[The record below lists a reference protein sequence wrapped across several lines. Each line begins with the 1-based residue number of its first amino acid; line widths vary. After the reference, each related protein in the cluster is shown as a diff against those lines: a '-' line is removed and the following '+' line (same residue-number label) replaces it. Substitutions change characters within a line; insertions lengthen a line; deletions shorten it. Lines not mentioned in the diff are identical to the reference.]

1 VSNGTIG
8 IRREHLY
15 RNSGWDNDFFSTPFS
30 NILKLN
36 GLVGE
41 KAKRMDFF
49 SRDGFRLKWLYPGMG
64 VMRWLLL
71 LGVGGI
77 VIGVGLGYLLRDI
90 YGTWSFPLA
99 FHYLTLQFIP
109 YSVRALLLGAA
120 GLSAIVVAIVQLNR
134 SPWVA
139 SLRSGQESTVGAA
152 YPHHQSSQGPKVVAI
167 GGGTG
172 LSTLL
177 RGLKE
182 YTSDITAIVTV
193 ADDGGS
199 SGRLRRELGLL
210 PPGDF
215 RNCIAALA
223 DAEPLTTQLFQY
235 RFGVGLDGHSFGNL
249 FIAAMAGVTGDFER
263 AILES
268 SRVLAVRGRIVPSTL
283 QNVTLC
289 ADLRGE
295 DEALGKLSRVEGE
308 SRIPEAGLPIE
319 RVFLRPE
326 RVRAYPGALRAILSA
341 DLILAGPGSLYTS
354 ILPNLLV
361 EDITQA
367 IRVSQATK
375 IYICN
380 VATQVGET
388 DHFTVGDHVQA
399 LQDHVGK
406 DVFHY
411 VLANDNFDAQ
421 LPPQANIEFV
431 PLTYEA
437 TGEYQ
442 VITADLIDLENA
454 WRHDS
459 KKLARKVIE
468 FYHQQRGHRTGEVAQ
483 ATETH

>member
-1 VSNGTIG
+1 MG
-8 IRREHLY
+8 
-15 RNSGWDNDFFSTPFS
+15 FFSKNS
-30 NILKLN
+30 
-36 GLVGE
+36 
-41 KAKRMDFF
+41 
-49 SRDGFRLKWLYPGMG
+49 FRLKGLYPGLG
-64 VMRWLLL
+64 FKRWLLL
-71 LGVGGI
+71 LGVGI
-77 VIGVGLGYLLRDI
+77 IISGVGLGHLLRDL
-90 YGTWSFPLA
+90 YGIWVFPIA
-99 FHYLTLQFIP
+99 FHYLTLQFVP
-109 YSVRALLLGAA
+109 YSVRALLLGAV
-120 GLSAIVVAIVQLNR
+120 GLGAIVVAVLQLTQ
-134 SPWVA
+134 SPLGT
-139 SLRSGQESTVGAA
+139 SLRSSQESTVGAA
-152 YPHHQSSQGPKVVAI
+152 YLHQRLSQGPKVVAI

-235 RFGVGLDGHSFGNL
+235 RFGAGEGLDGHSFGNL
-249 FIAAMAGVTGDFER
+249 FIAAMAGVTGNFER

-361 EDITQA
+361 EDVTQA
-367 IRVSQATK
+367 IRASQAVK
-375 IYICN
+375 MYICN
-380 VATQVGET
+380 VATQVGDT

-399 LQDHVGK
+399 LQDHVGE

-411 VLANDNFDAQ
+411 VLANDNFNAQ
-421 LPPQANIEFV
+421 LPSRANIDFV
-431 PLTYEA
+431 PLTYET

-442 VITADLIDLENA
+442 VITADLIDLENG

-468 FYHQQRGHRTGEVAQ
+468 FYHQQRDHGTEEVAQ
-483 ATETH
+483 AIEPH

>member
-1 VSNGTIG
+1 MG
-8 IRREHLY
+8 
-15 RNSGWDNDFFSTPFS
+15 FFSKNS
-30 NILKLN
+30 
-36 GLVGE
+36 
-41 KAKRMDFF
+41 
-49 SRDGFRLKWLYPGMG
+49 FRLKGLYPGLG
-64 VMRWLLL
+64 VKRWLLL
-71 LGVGGI
+71 LGVGI
-77 VIGVGLGYLLRDI
+77 IISGVGLGHLLRDL
-90 YGTWSFPLA
+90 YGIWAFPIA

-109 YSVRALLLGAA
+109 YSVRALLLGAV
-120 GLSAIVVAIVQLNR
+120 GLGAIVVAVLQLTQ
-134 SPWVA
+134 SPLGT
-139 SLRSGQESTVGAA
+139 SLRSSQESTVGAT
-152 YPHHQSSQGPKVVAI
+152 YLHQRLSQGPKVVAI

-235 RFGVGLDGHSFGNL
+235 RFGAGEGLDGHSFGNL
-249 FIAAMAGVTGDFER
+249 FIAAMAGVTGNFER

-361 EDITQA
+361 EDVTQA
-367 IRVSQATK
+367 IRASQAVK
-375 IYICN
+375 MYICN

-399 LQDHVGK
+399 LQDHVGE

-411 VLANDNFDAQ
+411 VLANDNFNAQ
-421 LPPQANIEFV
+421 LPSRANIEFV
-431 PLTYEA
+431 PLTYET

-442 VITADLIDLENA
+442 VITADLIDLENG

-468 FYHQQRGHRTGEVAQ
+468 FYHQQRDHGTEEVAQ
-483 ATETH
+483 AIEPH

>member
-1 VSNGTIG
+1 MG
-8 IRREHLY
+8 
-15 RNSGWDNDFFSTPFS
+15 
-30 NILKLN
+30 
-36 GLVGE
+36 
-41 KAKRMDFF
+41 FF
-49 SRDGFRLKWLYPGMG
+49 SRNGFRLKWLYPGLG
-64 VMRWLLL
+64 VKRWLLL
-71 LGVGGI
+71 LGVGG
-77 VIGVGLGYLLRDI
+77 VAIGVGLGYLLRDL
-90 YGTWSFPLA
+90 YGTWAFPLA

-109 YSVRALLLGAA
+109 YWVRALLLGAA
-120 GLSAIVVAIVQLNR
+120 GLSAIGVAIVQLAW
-134 SPWVA
+134 SPLGTF
-139 SLRSGQESTVGAA
+139 LRSGQESTVVTAH
-152 YPHHQSSQGPKVVAI
+152 PHHQSSGAPKVVAI

-223 DAEPLTTQLFQY
+223 DAERLTTQLFQY
-235 RFGVGLDGHSFGNL
+235 RFGAGEGLDGHSFGNL

-289 ADLRGE
+289 AELRGE
-295 DEALGKLSRVEGE
+295 DEALGELSRVEGE
-308 SRIPEAGLPIE
+308 SQIPEAGLPIE

-367 IRVSQATK
+367 IRSSQAVK
-375 IYICN
+375 MYICN

-399 LQDHVGK
+399 LQDHIGQ
-406 DVFHY
+406 DVFHC

-421 LPPQANIEFV
+421 LPPQADIEFV
-431 PLTYEA
+431 PVTYEVP
-437 TGEYQ
+437 GGYE
-442 VITADLIDLENA
+442 VITADLIDLDNA

-459 KKLARKVIE
+459 RKLARRVIE
-468 FYHQQRGHRTGEVAQ
+468 FYHQQRGHGMGEVAQ
-483 ATETH
+483 VAETH

>member
-1 VSNGTIG
+1 MGFF
-8 IRREHLY
+8 
-15 RNSGWDNDFFSTPFS
+15 RN
-30 NILKLN
+30 
-36 GLVGE
+36 
-41 KAKRMDFF
+41 
-49 SRDGFRLKWLYPGMG
+49 GFRLKWLYPGLG
-64 VMRWLLL
+64 VKRWLLL
-71 LGVGGI
+71 LGVGVM
-77 VIGVGLGYLLRDI
+77 VIGVGLGYLFRDL
-90 YGTWSFPLA
+90 YGTWTFPLA

-109 YSVRALLLGAA
+109 YSMRALLLGAA
-120 GLSAIVVAIVQLNR
+120 GLSAIVVAVIQLNQ
-134 SPWVA
+134 SPLRI

-152 YPHHQSSQGPKVVAI
+152 YPHYQSSQGPKVVAI

-182 YTSDITAIVTV
+182 HTSDITAIVTV

-235 RFGVGLDGHSFGNL
+235 RFGGGVELDGHSFGNL

-295 DEALGKLSRVEGE
+295 DEAMEKLSRVEGE

-319 RVFLRPE
+319 LVFLRPE

-367 IRVSQATK
+367 VRVSQAVK

-388 DHFTVGDHVQA
+388 DHFTVGDHMQA
-399 LQDHVGK
+399 LQGHIGQ
-406 DVFHY
+406 DVFQY

-431 PLTYEA
+431 PLAYDA
-437 TGEYQ
+437 KGKYQ

-459 KKLARKVIE
+459 QKLARKVIE
-468 FYHQQRGHRTGEVAQ
+468 FYHQQREHEKGEAAQ
-483 ATETH
+483 AETH

>member
-1 VSNGTIG
+1 MG
-8 IRREHLY
+8 
-15 RNSGWDNDFFSTPFS
+15 
-30 NILKLN
+30 
-36 GLVGE
+36 
-41 KAKRMDFF
+41 FF
-49 SRDGFRLKWLYPGMG
+49 SRNGFRPKWLYPGMG
-64 VMRWLLL
+64 VKRWLLL
-71 LGVGGI
+71 LGVGVI
-77 VIGVGLGYLLRDI
+77 VIGVGLDYLLRGL
-90 YGTWSFPLA
+90 YGIRPFPLA

-109 YSVRALLLGAA
+109 YSIRALLLGAA
-120 GLSAIVVAIVQLNR
+120 GLSAVVIAITQLNR
-134 SPWVA
+134 SSWVA
-139 SLRSGQESTVGAA
+139 PLRSGQESPVEAA
-152 YPHHQSSQGPKVVAI
+152 HPHHPSSQGPKVVAI

-235 RFGVGLDGHSFGNL
+235 RFGRGEGLNGHSFGNL

-295 DEALGKLSRVEGE
+295 DEALDKLSRVEGE
-308 SRIPEAGLPIE
+308 SRIPKAGLPIE

-361 EDITQA
+361 EDIARA
-367 IRVSQATK
+367 IRVSQAVK

-399 LQDHVGK
+399 LRDHVGK

-431 PLTYEA
+431 PVTYKA

-442 VITADLIDLENA
+442 VITADLIDRENA

-459 KKLARKVIE
+459 KKLAHKVIE
-468 FYHQQRGHRTGEVAQ
+468 FYHQQQGHEKGEPAQ
-483 ATETH
+483 VTETY

>member
-1 VSNGTIG
+1 MLTVVHNTL
-8 IRREHLY
+8 EA
-15 RNSGWDNDFFSTPFS
+15 NE
-30 NILKLN
+30 
-36 GLVGE
+36 LVGE
-41 KAKRMDFF
+41 KAEPMGF
-49 SRDGFRLKWLYPGMG
+49 SRNGSKLKWLHPGPG
-64 VMRWLLL
+64 VKRWLLL

-90 YGTWSFPLA
+90 YGTWAFPLA

-120 GLSAIVVAIVQLNR
+120 GLSAVVVAIVQLTGALL
-134 SPWVA
+134 VA
-139 SLRSGQESTVGAA
+139 SPRSSRESTVEAA

-199 SGRLRRELGLL
+199 SGRLREQLGLL

-235 RFGVGLDGHSFGNL
+235 RFGGGVGLDGHSFGNL

-289 ADLRGE
+289 ADLQGE
-295 DEALGKLSRVEGE
+295 GEALGKLSRVEGE

-367 IRVSQATK
+367 IRASQAVK
-375 IYICN
+375 MYICN
-380 VATQVGET
+380 VATQRGET

-399 LQDHVGK
+399 LQDHIGRG
-406 DVFHY
+406 VFHY
-411 VLANDNFDAQ
+411 VLANDNSNAQ
-421 LPPQANIEFV
+421 LPSQANIEFV
-431 PLTYEA
+431 PLNYEA
-437 TGEYQ
+437 TEEYQ
-442 VITADLIDLENA
+442 VITADLIDLESA

-459 KKLARKVIE
+459 KKLARKVVE
-468 FYHQQRGHRTGEVAQ
+468 FYHQQRGHRKVEVAQ
-483 ATETH
+483 ATETC

>member
-1 VSNGTIG
+1 MG
-8 IRREHLY
+8 
-15 RNSGWDNDFFSTPFS
+15 FFSKNS
-30 NILKLN
+30 
-36 GLVGE
+36 
-41 KAKRMDFF
+41 
-49 SRDGFRLKWLYPGMG
+49 FRLKGLYPGLG
-64 VMRWLLL
+64 VKRWLLL
-71 LGVGGI
+71 LGVGI
-77 VIGVGLGYLLRDI
+77 IISGVGLGHLLRDL
-90 YGTWSFPLA
+90 YGIWLFPIA

-109 YSVRALLLGAA
+109 HSVRALLLGAV
-120 GLSAIVVAIVQLNR
+120 GLGAIVVAVLQLIQ
-134 SPWVA
+134 SPLGT
-139 SLRSGQESTVGAA
+139 SLRSSQESTVGAA
-152 YPHHQSSQGPKVVAI
+152 YLHQRLSQGPKVVAI

-235 RFGVGLDGHSFGNL
+235 RFGGGEGLDGHSFGNL
-249 FIAAMAGVTGDFER
+249 FIAAMAGVTGNFER

-361 EDITQA
+361 EDVTQA
-367 IRVSQATK
+367 IRASQAVK
-375 IYICN
+375 MYICN

-388 DHFTVGDHVQA
+388 DHFTVGDHMQA
-399 LQDHVGK
+399 LQDHVGE

-411 VLANDNFDAQ
+411 VLANDNFNAQ
-421 LPPQANIEFV
+421 LPSRANIDFV
-431 PLTYEA
+431 PLTYET

-442 VITADLIDLENA
+442 VITADLIDLENG

-468 FYHQQRGHRTGEVAQ
+468 FYHQQRDHGTEEVAQ
-483 ATETH
+483 AIEPH

>member
-1 VSNGTIG
+1 MG
-8 IRREHLY
+8 
-15 RNSGWDNDFFSTPFS
+15 
-30 NILKLN
+30 
-36 GLVGE
+36 
-41 KAKRMDFF
+41 F
-49 SRDGFRLKWLYPGMG
+49 SRNDFRLKWLYPGLG
-64 VMRWLLL
+64 VKRWLLL
-71 LGVGGI
+71 LVGGI
-77 VIGVGLGYLLRDI
+77 IAIGIGLGYLLRDL
-90 YGTWSFPLA
+90 YGTWAFPLA
-99 FHYLTLQFIP
+99 FYYLTLQFLP
-109 YSVRALLLGAA
+109 YSVRALVLGAA
-120 GLSAIVVAIVQLNR
+120 GLSAIAVAVLQLSQ
-134 SPWVA
+134 SPWRA
-139 SLRSGQESTVGAA
+139 SLRLGQESTVGAA
-152 YPHHQSSQGPKVVAI
+152 YPYHQPSRGPRMVAI

-235 RFGVGLDGHSFGNL
+235 RFGGGEGLDGHSFGNL

-268 SRVLAVRGRIVPSTL
+268 SRVLAVRGQIVPSTL

-289 ADLRGE
+289 ADLCGE
-295 DEALGKLSRVEGE
+295 DEALDELSRVEGE
-308 SRIPEAGLPIE
+308 SRIPKAGLPIE

-367 IRVSQATK
+367 IRASQAIK
-375 IYICN
+375 MYICN

-406 DVFHY
+406 DIFYY

-421 LPPQANIEFV
+421 LPPQANIDFV
-431 PLTYEA
+431 PVTYET

-459 KKLARKVIE
+459 EKLARKVIE
-468 FYHQQRGHRTGEVAQ
+468 FYHQQCG
-483 ATETH
+483 

>member
-1 VSNGTIG
+1 MG
-8 IRREHLY
+8 
-15 RNSGWDNDFFSTPFS
+15 
-30 NILKLN
+30 
-36 GLVGE
+36 
-41 KAKRMDFF
+41 FF
-49 SRDGFRLKWLYPGMG
+49 SRNGFRPKWLYPGMG
-64 VMRWLLL
+64 VKRWLLL
-71 LGVGGI
+71 LGVGVI
-77 VIGVGLGYLLRDI
+77 VIGVGLDYLLRDL
-90 YGTWSFPLA
+90 YGIRPFPLA

-109 YSVRALLLGAA
+109 YSIRALLLGAA
-120 GLSAIVVAIVQLNR
+120 GLSAVVIAITQLNR
-134 SPWVA
+134 SSWVA
-139 SLRSGQESTVGAA
+139 SPRSGQESPVEAA
-152 YPHHQSSQGPKVVAI
+152 HPHHPSSQGPKVVAI

-235 RFGVGLDGHSFGNL
+235 RFGRGEGLNGHSFGNL

-295 DEALGKLSRVEGE
+295 DEALDKLSRVEGE
-308 SRIPEAGLPIE
+308 SRIPKAGLPIE

-361 EDITQA
+361 EDIAQA
-367 IRVSQATK
+367 IHVSQAVK

-431 PLTYEA
+431 PVTYKA

-442 VITADLIDLENA
+442 VITADLIDRENA

-459 KKLARKVIE
+459 KKLAHKVIE
-468 FYHQQRGHRTGEVAQ
+468 FYHQQQGHEKGEPAQ
-483 ATETH
+483 VTETY

>member
-1 VSNGTIG
+1 MG
-8 IRREHLY
+8 
-15 RNSGWDNDFFSTPFS
+15 FFSK
-30 NILKLN
+30 N
-36 GLVGE
+36 
-41 KAKRMDFF
+41 
-49 SRDGFRLKWLYPGMG
+49 GFRLKWLYPGLG
-64 VMRWLLL
+64 VKRWLLL
-71 LGVGGI
+71 LGTGLI
-77 VIGVGLGYLLRDI
+77 VIGVSLGYLLRDI
-90 YGTWSFPLA
+90 YGMWAFPLA

-109 YSVRALLLGAA
+109 YSMRALLLGAA
-120 GLSAIVVAIVQLNR
+120 GLSAVVVAIVQLSR
-134 SPWVA
+134 SPLVT
-139 SLRSGQESTVGAA
+139 SLRSGQESAVGAA
-152 YPHHQSSQGPKVVAI
+152 HFRRRSGQDPKVVAI

-223 DAEPLTTQLFQY
+223 EAEPLTTQLFQY
-235 RFGVGLDGHSFGNL
+235 RFGGGEGLDGHSFGNL

-268 SRVLAVRGRIVPSTL
+268 SRVLAVRGQIVPSTL

-295 DEALGKLSRVEGE
+295 DEALGDLSRVEGE

-367 IRVSQATK
+367 IRVSQAVK
-375 IYICN
+375 VYICN

-406 DVFHY
+406 DVFPY

-431 PLTYEA
+431 PLIYEE
-437 TGEYQ
+437 GEYQ
-442 VITADLIDLENA
+442 VITADLIDVENA

-468 FYHQQRGHRTGEVAQ
+468 LYHQQRG
-483 ATETH
+483 

>member
-1 VSNGTIG
+1 MS
-8 IRREHLY
+8 
-15 RNSGWDNDFFSTPFS
+15 
-30 NILKLN
+30 
-36 GLVGE
+36 
-41 KAKRMDFF
+41 FF
-49 SRDGFRLKWLYPGMG
+49 SRNGFSLKWLYPGLG
-64 VMRWLLL
+64 VKRWLLL
-71 LGVGGI
+71 LGMGGI
-77 VIGVGLGYLLRDI
+77 VIGVGLGYLLRDV
-90 YGTWSFPLA
+90 YGTWAFPLA

-120 GLSAIVVAIVQLNR
+120 GLSAVVVAIVQLNR
-134 SPWVA
+134 SAQVA
-139 SLRSGQESTVGAA
+139 SLRLSQENTVGTAH
-152 YPHHQSSQGPKVVAI
+152 YQSGQGPKVVAI

-172 LSTLL
+172 LSALL

-235 RFGVGLDGHSFGNL
+235 RFGGGLELDGHCFGNL

-268 SRVLAVRGRIVPSTL
+268 SRVLAVRGQIMPSTL

-295 DEALGKLSRVEGE
+295 DEALNKLSRVEGE

-354 ILPNLLV
+354 ILPNLIV
-361 EDITQA
+361 EDIAQA
-367 IRVSQATK
+367 IRVSQAVK
-375 IYICN
+375 MYICN

-406 DVFHY
+406 DLFHY
-411 VLANDNFDAQ
+411 VLANDNFEAQ
-421 LPPQANIEFV
+421 LPAQANIEFV
-431 PLTYEA
+431 PLIYEA
-437 TGEYQ
+437 AGEYQ
-442 VITADLIDLENA
+442 VITEDLIDRENA

-459 KKLARKVIE
+459 KKLACKVME
-468 FYHQQRGHRTGEVAQ
+468 FYYQQCG
-483 ATETH
+483 

>member
-1 VSNGTIG
+1 MG
-8 IRREHLY
+8 
-15 RNSGWDNDFFSTPFS
+15 FFSG
-30 NILKLN
+30 N
-36 GLVGE
+36 
-41 KAKRMDFF
+41 
-49 SRDGFRLKWLYPGMG
+49 GFRLKWLYPGMG
-64 VMRWLLL
+64 VKRWLLL
-71 LGVGGI
+71 LGVGVI
-77 VIGVGLGYLLRDI
+77 VLSVSLGYLLHDL
-90 YGTWSFPLA
+90 YGTWAFPLA

-109 YSVRALLLGAA
+109 YPIRALLLGAA
-120 GLSAIVVAIVQLNR
+120 GLSAIVIAIVQLVW
-134 SPWVA
+134 SPLRA
-139 SLRSGQESTVGAA
+139 SLQLRQESTAGAA
-152 YPHHQSSQGPKVVAI
+152 YPHHQSSQDPKVVAI

-235 RFGVGLDGHSFGNL
+235 RFGGGKGLDGHSFGNL

-289 ADLRGE
+289 ADLHGE
-295 DEALGKLSRVEGE
+295 DEALEKLSRVEGE
-308 SRIPEAGLPIE
+308 SQIPKAGLPIE

-367 IRVSQATK
+367 IRASQAVK
-375 IYICN
+375 MYICN

-388 DHFTVGDHVQA
+388 DHFTTGDHVQA
-399 LQDHVGK
+399 LQDHIGK

-411 VLANDNFDAQ
+411 VLANDNFGAR

-431 PLTYEA
+431 PVTYET

-442 VITADLIDLENA
+442 VITADLIDLESA

-459 KKLARKVIE
+459 KKLARKVME
-468 FYHQQRGHRTGEVAQ
+468 FYHQQREHEKGEVIQ
-483 ATETH
+483 TMETH

>member
-1 VSNGTIG
+1 MG
-8 IRREHLY
+8 
-15 RNSGWDNDFFSTPFS
+15 
-30 NILKLN
+30 
-36 GLVGE
+36 
-41 KAKRMDFF
+41 FF
-49 SRDGFRLKWLYPGMG
+49 SRNGPRLKWLYPGVG
-64 VMRWLLL
+64 IKRWLLL

-77 VIGVGLGYLLRDI
+77 GISVGLDYLLRDI
-90 YGTWSFPLA
+90 YGTWAFPLA
-99 FHYLTLQFIP
+99 FRYLTLQFLP
-109 YSVRALLLGAA
+109 YSVRALFLGAA
-120 GLSAIVVAIVQLNR
+120 GLSAIVVAIVQLTR
-134 SPWVA
+134 SP
-139 SLRSGQESTVGAA
+139 LRALRLGHESTVETA
-152 YPHHQSSQGPKVVAI
+152 YPHHQSSQGLKVVTI

-182 YTSDITAIVTV
+182 HTSDITAIVTV

-235 RFGVGLDGHSFGNL
+235 RFGAGEGLDGHSFGNL

-295 DEALGKLSRVEGE
+295 DEALDKLSRVEGE
-308 SRIPEAGLPIE
+308 SQIPKVGLPIE

-326 RVRAYPGALRAILSA
+326 RVRAYPGALRAILNA

-367 IRVSQATK
+367 IRASQAVK
-375 IYICN
+375 MYICN

-399 LQDHVGK
+399 LQDHVGEG
-406 DVFHY
+406 VFHH
-411 VLANDNFDAQ
+411 VLANDNFNAQ

-431 PLTYEA
+431 PLVYEA

-442 VITADLIDLENA
+442 VITADLIDSGNA

-459 KKLARKVIE
+459 RKLARKVIE
-468 FYHQQRGHRTGEVAQ
+468 FYHQQREHHQEEEEAAQ
-483 ATETH
+483 TTEAH

>member
-1 VSNGTIG
+1 MFGSSGAAVSDCQGYN
-8 IRREHLY
+8 
-15 RNSGWDNDFFSTPFS
+15 
-30 NILKLN
+30 KLS

-41 KAKRMDFF
+41 KAEQMGFLFRN
-49 SRDGFRLKWLYPGMG
+49 GFRLKWLYPGMG
-64 VMRWLLL
+64 VKRWLLL
-71 LGVGGI
+71 LGVGLI
-77 VIGVGLGYLLRDI
+77 VIGVGLGYLLRDL
-90 YGTWSFPLA
+90 YGTWAFPLA

-120 GLSAIVVAIVQLNR
+120 GLSAIGVAILQLTR
-134 SPWVA
+134 SPLA
-139 SLRSGQESTVGAA
+139 TFLRSGQESPVEADHR
-152 YPHHQSSQGPKVVAI
+152 HHQSSQAPKVVAI
-167 GGGTG
+167 GGGMG

-235 RFGVGLDGHSFGNL
+235 RFGAGEGLDGHSFGNL

-308 SRIPEAGLPIE
+308 SRITEADLPIE

-367 IRVSQATK
+367 IRASQAVK
-375 IYICN
+375 MYICN

-399 LQDHVGK
+399 LQDHIGK

-411 VLANDNFDAQ
+411 VLANVNFNAQ
-421 LPPQANIEFV
+421 LPHQADIEFV
-431 PLTYEA
+431 PVTYEA
-437 TGEYQ
+437 LGAYQ
-442 VITADLIDLENA
+442 VITADLIDLDNA

-468 FYHQQRGHRTGEVAQ
+468 FYHQQRGHRMGEVAQ
-483 ATETH
+483 VTETH

>member
-1 VSNGTIG
+1 MS
-8 IRREHLY
+8 
-15 RNSGWDNDFFSTPFS
+15 FFF
-30 NILKLN
+30 
-36 GLVGE
+36 
-41 KAKRMDFF
+41 
-49 SRDGFRLKWLYPGMG
+49 RDGFGLKWLYPGTG
-64 VMRWLLL
+64 VKRWLLL
-71 LGVGGI
+71 LSVGVIAMGI
-77 VIGVGLGYLLRDI
+77 GLGYLLRDI
-90 YGTWSFPLA
+90 YGTWTFPLA
-99 FHYLTLQFIP
+99 FHYLTLQFVP
-109 YSVRALLLGAA
+109 YSMRALLIGAA
-120 GLSAIVVAIVQLNR
+120 GLSAIVIAIVQLNR
-134 SPWVA
+134 SPLGA
-139 SLRSGQESTVGAA
+139 SLRSGRESTVETA
-152 YPHHQSSQGPKVVAI
+152 YPHRRFSQGPKVVAI

-235 RFGVGLDGHSFGNL
+235 RFGGGVGLNGHSFGNL

-283 QNVTLC
+283 ENVTLC

-295 DEALGKLSRVEGE
+295 DKVLGQLSRVEGE
-308 SRIPEAGLPIE
+308 SKIPEAGLPIE
-319 RVFLRPE
+319 RVFLRPK

-367 IRVSQATK
+367 IRTSQAVK
-375 IYICN
+375 LYICN

-406 DVFHY
+406 DVFPY

-421 LPPQANIEFV
+421 LPPQANIELV
-431 PLTYEA
+431 PVTCEA
-437 TGEYQ
+437 TEGYQ
-442 VITADLIDLENA
+442 VVTADLIDLENA

-468 FYHQQRGHRTGEVAQ
+468 FYHQQCG
-483 ATETH
+483 

>member
-1 VSNGTIG
+1 
-8 IRREHLY
+8 
-15 RNSGWDNDFFSTPFS
+15 
-30 NILKLN
+30 
-36 GLVGE
+36 
-41 KAKRMDFF
+41 MDFF
-49 SRDGFRLKWLYPGMG
+49 RNGFRLKWLYPGLG
-64 VMRWLLL
+64 VKRWLLL
-71 LGVGGI
+71 LGMGGI
-77 VIGVGLGYLLRDI
+77 VIGVGLGYLFRDL
-90 YGTWSFPLA
+90 YGTWTFPLA

-109 YSVRALLLGAA
+109 YSMRALLLGAA
-120 GLSAIVVAIVQLNR
+120 GLSAIVVAIIQLNQ
-134 SPWVA
+134 SPLRI

-152 YPHHQSSQGPKVVAI
+152 CPYYQSSQGPKVVAI

-235 RFGVGLDGHSFGNL
+235 RFGGGVGLDGHSFGNL

-295 DEALGKLSRVEGE
+295 DEALEKLSRVEGE

-341 DLILAGPGSLYTS
+341 ELILAGPGSLYTS

-367 IRVSQATK
+367 IRVSQAVK

-388 DHFTVGDHVQA
+388 DHFTIGDHVQA
-399 LQDHVGK
+399 LQDHIGQ

-431 PLTYEA
+431 PLIYE
-437 TGEYQ
+437 TKGKYQ

-459 KKLARKVIE
+459 KKLARQVIE
-468 FYHQQRGHRTGEVAQ
+468 FYQQQREHEKGETAQ
-483 ATETH
+483 ATEVR